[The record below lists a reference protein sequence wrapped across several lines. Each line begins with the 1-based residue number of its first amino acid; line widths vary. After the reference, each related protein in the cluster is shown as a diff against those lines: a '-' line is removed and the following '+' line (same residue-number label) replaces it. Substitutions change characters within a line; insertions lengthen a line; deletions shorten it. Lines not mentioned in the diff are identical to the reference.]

1 MFKEIRVIS
10 LDQIRTHSAES
21 SDKKY
26 DIYFELSNV
35 PPPDWRNILQK
46 DSGKYWI
53 DGRHVVAQG
62 FSSQIEEILS
72 EVRKE
77 VTRTN
82 QKYREQLQK

>member
-1 MFKEIRVIS
+1 LFKEIKVIG
-10 LDQIRTHSAES
+10 LDQVRTHPAES
-21 SDKKY
+21 SDQKY

-35 PPPDWRNILQK
+35 PPPDWKNILEK
-46 DSGKYWI
+46 ASGRYWI

-62 FSSQIEEILS
+62 FSDQVDEILS

-82 QKYREQLQK
+82 QKYRDFLNK